1 MAVTLATINDTL
13 VDQNGIL
20 NSTNTGVK
28 ETSRNINKLVS
39 SLYADRL
46 DRLES
51 DRESQR
57 NTKGAVDKAKGE
69 SRSSEGGTK
78 SRAAG
83 LIGGIGKTIGSVPG
97 VKTLAAVGGSKIG
110 RAAIIGTA
118 LATQLDIDGEELS
131 GLGSDLK
138 AIGISFKTKLD
149 EQIKGAEK
157 WLKDLGVEVELPKLP
172 SFESIKTGISTQLN
186 EGITGLRRLIKG
198 DFDNIGEDM
207 KDVGLTLGML
217 ALAFKPLGTIG
228 LAFKALK
235 GTLGLA
241 AAAAATAARGAG
253 IVGSAAAAAL
263 KPGAAAAAA
272 AATTPA
278 KPRNFKVD
286 KAGNFTS
293 IKTNKPLTGGA
304 LTQAQAT
311 HAKDMA
317 SASSKVGKKFPR
329 LGTFTKYA
337 SKVPLLGKVIA
348 GGLLASTLMSDA
360 PMDEKIKGVAG
371 LFSGIAGGV
380 LGGALGTLVFPVV
393 GTIAG
398 AAAGAL
404 MGDSIGVGLA
414 QWLLGQPV
422 TAIPGFGPKKS
433 TDVGGNMT
441 GANGD
446 DPMGAMSTDFKYTP
460 KRMDATSDPRST
472 TYKPKPA
479 RPMNA
484 EVLGTLTAEQ
494 SQVEAM
500 RRNGRGGGSA
510 PIVIQDNSVRSSSN
524 NSALALPPASSVD
537 TRYNNHSGYIR

>member
-13 VDQNGIL
+13 VNQNDIL

-28 ETSRNINKLVS
+28 ETSKNINKLVS

-83 LIGGIGKTIGSVPG
+83 LIGGIGKTISRVPG
-97 VKTLAAVGGSKIG
+97 AGAVAALARSKIA
-110 RAAIIGTA
+110 RTAIVATT
-118 LATQLDIDGEELS
+118 LATQLDIDEEELS

-138 AIGISFKTKLD
+138 AIGISFTTKLNK
-149 EQIKGAEK
+149 QITSAEK
-157 WLKDLGVEVELPKLP
+157 WLRDLGIEMELPKLP
-172 SFESIKTGISTQLN
+172 SFESITTGISTQLN
-186 EGITGLRRLIKG
+186 EGIVGLRRLIKS

-217 ALAFKPLGTIG
+217 ALAFKPLSTIG

-235 GTLGLA
+235 VTLGLA
-241 AAAAATAARGAG
+241 TAAAATAARGAG

-278 KPRNFKVD
+278 KVKSPAGKVLSNIPGRD
-286 KAGNFTS
+286 PVTGKFTKSPAGLAKAGQS
-293 IKTNKPLTGGA
+293 AGA
-304 LTQAQAT
+304 VA
-311 HAKDMA
+311 
-317 SASSKVGKKFPR
+317 KKFPR
-329 LGTFTKYA
+329 FGTFTKYA

-371 LFSGIAGGV
+371 LFAGIGGGV
-380 LGGALGTLVFPVV
+380 LGGAIGTLIFPGV

-398 AAAGAL
+398 AGIGAL

-414 QWLLGQPV
+414 QWLLGQPI

-446 DPMGAMSTDFKYTP
+446 DPMGAMSTDFKYT
-460 KRMDATSDPRST
+460 
-472 TYKPKPA
+472 PKPA

>member
-13 VDQNGIL
+13 VDQNDIL

-28 ETSRNINKLVS
+28 ETSKNINKLVS

-83 LIGGIGKTIGSVPG
+83 LIGGIGKTLNNVPG
-97 VKTLAAVGGSKIG
+97 AGAVAALAKNKTAQK
-110 RAAIIGTA
+110 AIVATA
-118 LATQLDIDGEELS
+118 LATQLDINEKELG

-228 LAFKALK
+228 LAFKLLK
-235 GTLGLA
+235 GTLGIA

-263 KPGAAAAAA
+263 KPAAAAA
-272 AATTPA
+272 AATTASKVKSPA
-278 KPRNFKVD
+278 GKVLSNIPGRD
-286 KAGNFTS
+286 PVTGRFTKSPAGLAKAG
-293 IKTNKPLTGGA
+293 
-304 LTQAQAT
+304 Q
-311 HAKDMA
+311 
-317 SASSKVGKKFPR
+317 SAGEAAKKFPR

-337 SKVPLLGKVIA
+337 SKVPLLGRVIA

-371 LFSGIAGGV
+371 LFTGIGGGV
-380 LGGALGTLVFPVV
+380 IGAALGTLVFPGV

-398 AAAGAL
+398 AGIGAL
-404 MGDSIGVGLA
+404 MGDAVGVALA
-414 QWLLGQPV
+414 QWLLGQPI
-422 TAIPGFGPKKS
+422 TAIPGFGKS
-433 TDVGGNMT
+433 SGGDSGNMV
-441 GANGD
+441 GVSGD
-446 DPMGAMSTDFKYTP
+446 DPMNALGEDFKYTP
-460 KRMDATSDPRST
+460 QPKSAPS
-472 TYKPKPA
+472 KPQ
-479 RPMNA
+479 PMNA
-484 EVLGTLTAEQ
+484 AVIGDLTAQKAE
-494 SQVEAM
+494 VEAM
-500 RRNGRGGGSA
+500 RRNNGGGGA

-524 NSALALPPASSVD
+524 NSALALPPASAVD
-537 TRYNNHSGYIR
+537 IRYGGGYGHSMGYIR